1 MKLAVAEG
9 TFFMKSPVDNGK
21 SKKNIFLKDT
31 RVDTKYFLVVGPP
44 SLSPPPLALSCLSG
58 PPSLLNSGPTTFL
71 TYGV

>member
-44 SLSPPPLALSCLSG
+44 SLSPPPSLLVVLVV
-58 PPSLLNSGPTTFL
+58 PLPSLIVVRQLF
-71 TYGV
+71 